1 MRCCG
6 WTFVITVAIESSSK
20 SLLKCSLTA
29 GGLTF
34 SEATTFCFN
43 GQGVV
48 FELGNGV
55 LLQAPDLL
63 QQLFVEAFAY
73 RSRQGRQ
80 RPTRSVPRSVVT
92 ISKRAALYTSIYVP
106 A

>member
-1 MRCCG
+1 M
-6 WTFVITVAIESSSK
+6 INVATEASWMSVV
-20 SLLKCSLTA
+20 KCSLTA
-29 GGLTF
+29 CGSTF
-34 SEATTFCFN
+34 SEATTFCWN

-48 FELGNGV
+48 FDFGAGI

-80 RPTRSVPRSVVT
+80 RPTRSVPMRIVT
-92 ISKRAALYTSIYVP
+92 ISRRRTLYTFIFRRIGVP
-106 A
+106 D